1 LLEILRKLLQQAD
14 PSRTAGEI
22 KRKASLAAQ
31 KISPSRERLQIATR
45 GRRAKATKTHRITNF
60 WENLFGRESCIMMTG
75 SLPGV
80 LIAQAAQLIMIL

>member
-31 KISPSRERLQIATR
+31 KISPSRERLQMIFCGWIHHFGIACSN
-45 GRRAKATKTHRITNF
+45 GC
-60 WENLFGRESCIMMTG
+60 G
-75 SLPGV
+75 
-80 LIAQAAQLIMIL
+80 